1 MRKSFIVILLIVA
14 SSACT
19 SQASQ
24 TTAKEIASDTIAQ
37 TPETPHF
44 PTKVDEISVPE
55 GYMRIPIEDS
65 ASFAFYLR
73 HLPLKP
79 EGTPVYSYDG
89 YETWTFNYAYA
100 VIDSIDTGK
109 EDIQQCADAV
119 IRLRAEWLFKNKRYS
134 DIAFHFTNGW
144 LCDYT
149 HWADGYRV
157 SVKGNKT
164 SWYQASQR
172 DYSYKT
178 FRKYLDMI
186 FNYAGTL
193 SLSKELKS
201 VKLQDM
207 QIGDVFIIGG
217 SPGHAIIVIDMA
229 ENPETKDKCFVVAES
244 YMPAQDIHILKNES
258 RGNYP
263 WYFVNDFV
271 DENGCSF
278 PTYWYSTDCLK
289 RF

>member
-1 MRKSFIVILLIVA
+1 MDRIFVITLSVITFIA
-14 SSACT
+14 CSSK
-19 SQASQ
+19 ASQ
-24 TTAKEIASDTIAQ
+24 NTEQDTVSDSVI
-37 TPETPHF
+37 PMSEPIPF
-44 PTKVDEISVPE
+44 PTKVTEIPTPD
-55 GYMRIPIEDS
+55 GYSRAMVDS
-65 ASFAFYLR
+65 SSFGFYLR

-79 EGTPVYSYDG
+79 EGTPVRYYSG
-89 YETWTFNYAYA
+89 EVSGLNELAYA

-119 IRLRAEWLFKNKRYS
+119 IRLRAEWLYKHKCYD

-144 LCDYT
+144 LCDYK
-149 HWADGYRV
+149 HWAEGNRV
-157 SVKGNKT
+157 SVKGNHT
-164 SWYQASQR
+164 SWYQAKAR
-172 DYSYKT
+172 DYSYPT
-178 FRKYLDMI
+178 FRKYLDII
-186 FNYAGTL
+186 FYYAGTL
-193 SLSKELKS
+193 SLSKELKP
-201 VKLQDM
+201 VRLQDM

-271 DENGCSF
+271 EENGCSF
-278 PTYWYSTDCLK
+278 PTYWYGTDCLK